1 MCTNIFGKQGVSC
14 SKQEYFYHMW
24 ARSTLAKSSL
34 QYLNEHQ
41 WSGLWFCISSRE
53 CPRTR
58 MARQVEGRFPHSAF
72 SIYLQQLASGNVQG
86 SHMPTGSFIL
96 PGGLTGHWEWP
107 CGPCSGSTLCWADDN
122 CRTSRTGKTSAW
134 AIQGRVH
141 TRHITLQLILGG
153 WIGWVNSD
161 GGRLVLWYFPGSLVL
176 VLLPPE

>member
-58 MARQVEGRFPHSAF
+58 MAQQVEGRFPHF
-72 SIYLQQLASGNVQG
+72 SILHLPPAAGFGQRPGEPYAYRFIHSSSRPHWALGVVMRPLFREHALLSRWQLQDQQDRENFRLSNSGK
-86 SHMPTGSFIL
+86 SPHKA
-96 PGGLTGHWEWP
+96 H
-107 CGPCSGSTLCWADDN
+107 
-122 CRTSRTGKTSAW
+122 
-134 AIQGRVH
+134 
-141 TRHITLQLILGG
+141 HITADLGRM
-153 WIGWVNSD
+153 N
-161 GGRLVLWYFPGSLVL
+161 RLG
-176 VLLPPE
+176 